1 MKRALIAAFAAVLH
15 LAAVSLPCPPAT
27 EPASRAP
34 AAAFSAGALHATH
47 GAPSPDGETA
57 RNLRAPCPCPCRHG
71 APGSVASERL
81 GPALLRAAPM
91 LASPSATTP
100 VAPRSATLADASPA
114 TPDPVPRPA

>member
-1 MKRALIAAFAAVLH
+1 VKAALAAVLY

-27 EPASRAP
+27 EPASRAS

-57 RNLRAPCPCPCRHG
+57 RDLRAPCPCPCRHG
-71 APGSVASERL
+71 APGSVANERL
-81 GPALLRAAPM
+81 GPALLRAAPA
-91 LASPSATTP
+91 LASPSSTTP
-100 VAPRSATLADASPA
+100 VALRAPVLADAPPA